1 MLLMFELGIR
11 GEITQAVHRYAKAS
25 NKHTSDSEG
34 SIKASNSILDAN
46 DLDGWAMSQKLPIGE
61 FYWVDPGEFT
71 PDKTDTVESRFNE
84 PPI

>member
-34 SIKASNSILDAN
+34 SSFQQYFGRERFIWLGYVPKAPNWRIL
-46 DLDGWAMSQKLPIGE
+46 LG
-61 FYWVDPGEFT
+61 
-71 PDKTDTVESRFNE
+71 
-84 PPI
+84 